1 MMSPQLA
8 QRYGTRGQGQVRV
21 AQAPAQSG
29 KPAAIP
35 YVVLS
40 AQGSWER
47 DGDKYELQ
55 VQDEKGKSETLR
67 AVGMRKADDYRFNL
81 VLVFAKS
88 S

>member
-1 MMSPQLA
+1 MLFRS
-8 QRYGTRGQGQVRV
+8 
-21 AQAPAQSG
+21 
-29 KPAAIP
+29 
-35 YVVLS
+35 VVLS

-47 DGDKYELQ
+47 DGDKYELK

-67 AVGMRKADDYRFNL
+67 AVADEDRLTITGSNL